1 MIRRNPMESPATTHR
16 QLDGSAPRE
25 SDPEGRTGEG
35 LSRRAKLILVG
46 SSLALLTLAHF
57 TTPAHLTSVHD
68 FLFKATYLPLILA
81 GLWLGLQ
88 GAALFSG
95 LTAGLYLVHIFG
107 QLAAAG
113 SPTWPILA
121 DVSLFTI
128 MSFTAGAL
136 SDRREAALRDAER
149 KAAELKDTTRVLL
162 RAEEE
167 LRRAERLRSLGELAA
182 GLAHEIRNPLGGI
195 QGAGEILARESTDA
209 ESRAEFREVLRS
221 EISRLDRTVE
231 AFLEFA
237 RPTEGVAETLDLR
250 QEVEHVFLLL
260 LGRAKDS
267 GVELVNDIPPE
278 FELRADPDLL
288 RQVLLNLSLNGIQ
301 AMEGGGTLRA
311 TPLPDRATGL
321 RIEDT
326 GEGIPEEVRDRLFE
340 PFVTLRPGG
349 TGLGLATSAR
359 LLDTMG
365 GLVRVHA
372 SGPGGTAME
381 VRFDG

>member
-1 MIRRNPMESPATTHR
+1 MESRAKQSGPNEAPTPDSEPSSEATP
-16 QLDGSAPRE
+16 SV
-25 SDPEGRTGEG
+25 G
-35 LSRRAKLILVG
+35 LSRRSKLILVG
-46 SSLALLTLAHF
+46 ASLAVLTLAHF

-195 QGAGEILARESTDA
+195 RGAGEILARETTDA
-209 ESRAEFREVLRS
+209 ESKAEFREVLRS
-221 EISRLDRTVE
+221 EIARLDRTVE
-231 AFLEFA
+231 AFLEYA
-237 RPTEGVAETLDLR
+237 RPKEEAAETLDLR

-260 LGRAKDS
+260 LGRAKDT
-267 GVELVNDIPPE
+267 GVELCNEIPPGL
-278 FELRADPDLL
+278 ELDADPDLL
-288 RQVLLNLSLNGIQ
+288 RQVLLNLALNGLQ

-311 TPLPDRATGL
+311 VPLPEEAKGL

-326 GEGIPEEVRDRLFE
+326 GGGIPEGIRERLFE
-340 PFVTLRPGG
+340 PFVTQRPGG
-349 TGLGLATSAR
+349 TGLGLATTAR

-365 GLVRVHA
+365 GHVRVHA
-372 SGPGGTAME
+372 SGPGGTSME
-381 VRFDG
+381 IRFDG